1 MNLTVTVIS
10 RVTAVCRIPICAR
23 HCVHDLIQASRWPCE
38 VGVLRP
44 PTHTVFQMEKLVQCQ
59 AGSEW
64 PRAWPQVSDST
75 SRALSLSYLPP
86 DKRSEK
92 LVPKGASS
100 PSLEECKL
108 TLEDS

>member
-1 MNLTVTVIS
+1 MNLTITVIS

-86 DKRSEK
+86 DILSLDLRSWFQKEQA
-92 LVPKGASS
+92 PHRWRNAS
-100 PSLEECKL
+100 
-108 TLEDS
+108 